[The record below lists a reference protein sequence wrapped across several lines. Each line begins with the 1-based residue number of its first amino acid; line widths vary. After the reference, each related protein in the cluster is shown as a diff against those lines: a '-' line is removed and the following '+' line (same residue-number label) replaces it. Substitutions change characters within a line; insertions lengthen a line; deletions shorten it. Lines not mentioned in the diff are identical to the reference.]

1 MLYTIDIGN
10 SNIEIARHTDPVE
23 TFRFETVKNRSSDE
37 YYQRFKDLLTE
48 CDQVVI
54 SNVVPALTPTF
65 ETLFERYYKVSPVFV
80 GPGVKTGVKLPVT
93 NPKEVGADLVS
104 AAAGALEYGSKRA
117 IIIDM
122 GTATTVSL
130 IEDGALRGVSIMIGL
145 DTARTCLVER
155 ASQLSEFP
163 FVIPPSPL
171 GDSTVTALNAGF
183 LYGHAYQII
192 GFVDA
197 LKSEDTDVFVT
208 GGAMRLIGRLLPESY
223 RQDPLLI
230 HWGLKRMAE
239 SNKR

>member
-10 SNIEIARHTDPVE
+10 SNIEIARHSNPVE

-37 YYQRFKDLLTE
+37 YYQRFKELLID
-48 CDQVVI
+48 CDDVII
-54 SNVVPALTPTF
+54 SNVVPALTPAF
-65 ETLFERYYKVSPVFV
+65 ETLFKRYYQLTPTFV

-104 AAAGALEYGSKRA
+104 AAAGAIQYGSKRA

-130 IEDGALRGVSIMIGL
+130 LEDGALLGVSIMIGL
-145 DTARTCLVER
+145 DTARSCLVER

-197 LKSEDTDVFVT
+197 LKTEATDVYVT
-208 GGAMRLIGRLLPESY
+208 GGAMRLIASLLPEDY

-230 HWGLKRMAE
+230 HHGLKHMAR
-239 SNKR
+239 KR

>member
-10 SNIEIARHTDPVE
+10 SNIEIARHAEPVE

-37 YYQRFKDLLTE
+37 YYQRFKELLTD
-48 CDQVVI
+48 CDDVVI
-54 SNVVPALTPTF
+54 SNVVPALTPVF
-65 ETLFERYYKVSPVFV
+65 ETLFDRYYGLTPLFV

-104 AAAGALEYGSKRA
+104 AAAGALKYGSKRA

-122 GTATTVSL
+122 GTATTVSVM
-130 IEDGALRGVSIMIGL
+130 EDGALRGVSIMIGL
-145 DTARTCLVER
+145 DSARACLVER

-163 FVIPPSPL
+163 FVIPASPL

-197 LKSEDTDVFVT
+197 LKTPGTDVYVT
-208 GGAMRLIGRLLPESY
+208 GGAMRHIASLLPESY
-223 RQDPLLI
+223 RRDPRLI
-230 HWGLKRMAE
+230 HWGLKRIAE